1 MKNISKFILI
11 MLCALLVVI
20 FSACNNNIDSSIS
33 TNNETTEEHTSSLR
47 ESMDNKLENVS
58 DSRVLAK
65 VNDIEIRQ
73 VNIDMLSSSTENP
86 SLEEVVKMYVFTD
99 YAENNSISMQ
109 SWNQST
115 MEKIAEGI
123 ENDSELSNEYCLQ
136 TYGISK
142 EDVIK
147 YRKEASYV
155 TGMSAAIKIM
165 IVDEIENDTLADNFP
180 ELDQQYKKF
189 SKENNRNKAWGEI
202 EQAFYEM
209 VAKDYD
215 IVIY

>member
-1 MKNISKFILI
+1 MKNISKFISI

-20 FSACNNNIDSSIS
+20 FSACNKSIASSIN
-33 TNNETTEEHTSSLR
+33 TNNEATEEYTSSLR
-47 ESMDNKLENVS
+47 DAMDKKLENIS
-58 DSRVLAK
+58 ESRVLAK
-65 VNDIEIRQ
+65 VNDTEIRQ

-109 SWNQST
+109 PWNQSS
-115 MEKIAEGI
+115 MERIEKGI
-123 ENDSELSNEYCLQ
+123 ESDSELSNEYCLQ

-155 TGMSAAIKIM
+155 TGMSTAVKLM
-165 IVDEIENDTLADNFP
+165 ISDEIDNGTLADNFP
-180 ELDQQYKKF
+180 ELEQQYKKF
-189 SKENNRNKAWGEI
+189 NKEKNRDKAWDEI

-209 VAKDYD
+209 VAEDYD